1 MPVKTFNQAIA
12 GLGLPDTYRDVLR
25 LICQG
30 YTNNAIARERETNN
44 RQIENIVHRVR
55 EKLNLPKTAGVNTR
69 IAIVNEMWKRGAS

>member
-1 MPVKTFNQAIA
+1 MPVKIFNQATS

-30 YTNNAIARERETNN
+30 YTNKAIARERETNN

-55 EKLNLPKTAGVNTR
+55 EKLNLTKTAGVNTR
-69 IAIVNEMWKRGAS
+69 IAIVNEMWKRGLA